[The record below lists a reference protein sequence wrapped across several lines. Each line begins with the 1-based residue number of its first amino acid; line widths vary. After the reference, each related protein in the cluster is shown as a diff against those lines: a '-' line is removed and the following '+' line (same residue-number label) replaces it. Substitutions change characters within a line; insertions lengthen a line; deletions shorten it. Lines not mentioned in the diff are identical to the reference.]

1 MKVHAILRLGLMAAL
16 SATVRAWDFTD
27 ELDSSSKANASG
39 SDDSAN
45 DEQRI
50 YGGTEADASLYKYIV
65 SLRKTADGSTYC
77 GGSLIAPQYVITA
90 AHCVKTTAMYASI
103 GSKYST
109 GVLEGER
116 IAVAEAHVH
125 PQYNKAD
132 HLYDLA
138 ILKLSA
144 PSAMKTV
151 PLCNADGSDNKEQ
164 TMAVV
169 RGWGMTETG
178 VPASTLQEVNVRII
192 TNAACNKQYDN
203 RITDGMICAGEG
215 GGKDSC
221 QGDSGGPLVSN
232 NKLIGLVSWGGA
244 CGEAAGV
251 YVRLSTVLDWV
262 NEKISGA
269 ASNATSSGSGNAT
282 ITTPTVATVVPTPV
296 PATTSPSVPPVTDAA
311 TTAPAATTAA
321 PAATPA
327 PAVTTAAPAAS
338 ASGSATAGSSSAG
351 ASVTTS
357 APSAATE
364 SSTTPVATT
373 ATPAATTAAPAAA
386 SGTTAPASA
395 SSSSDSSGVTT
406 TAPAATT
413 ATPVSTKAASA
424 ATAAAATTAPATGK
438 KPGKKTTCMINKK
451 DTAAKSKSNDV
462 TQSYSENKELDS
474 DSESDENEKTGNEA
488 DDESGEHDYDNEEE
502 EETNDSE

>member
-1 MKVHAILRLGLMAAL
+1 MKVHTILRLGLL
-16 SATVRAWDFTD
+16 SALAATSIRAWDFTD
-27 ELDSSSKANASG
+27 EIDSSASNANTSG

-65 SLRKTADGSTYC
+65 SLRKTPDGSTYC

-144 PSAMKTV
+144 PSTMKTV

-178 VPASTLQEVNVRII
+178 VAASTLQEVNVRII
-192 TNAACNKQYDN
+192 TNAACNKQYNN

-262 NEKISGA
+262 NEKIGGA
-269 ASNATSSGSGNAT
+269 SSNATSSGSGNAT
-282 ITTPTVATVVPTPV
+282 ITTPEVTTVAPTPV
-296 PATTSPSVPPVTDAA
+296 PATTAPSSVPPVTEAITTAPAATTAAPA

-321 PAATPA
+321 PAASGS
-327 PAVTTAAPAAS
+327 AS
-338 ASGSATAGSSSAG
+338 ASGSAAVVKTD
-351 ASVTTS
+351 
-357 APSAATE
+357 APSAATK
-364 SSTTPVATT
+364 STTAPVVST
-373 ATPAATTAAPAAA
+373 ATPAATTAAPA
-386 SGTTAPASA
+386 SA
-395 SSSSDSSGVTT
+395 SSSSSSAGAVVTT

-413 ATPVSTKAASA
+413 ATPAATTATPA
-424 ATAAAATTAPATGK
+424 ATAAAATTAPAT
-438 KPGKKTTCMINKK
+438 KKTTCMINKK
-451 DTAAKSKSNDV
+451 ATAAKSNDV
-462 TQSYSENKELDS
+462 TQSYSENE
-474 DSESDENEKTGNEA
+474 ETGNEA
-488 DDESGEHDYDNEEE
+488 DDEDEEHEYDNEEDE
-502 EETNDSE
+502 EETTDSE